1 MASIA
6 YALSIQHFINSVGA
20 KAGFA
25 SIIGLALLVLLFFTQ
40 SRETANLRRRA
51 DEAEQQLYQLQ
62 LHVDHLSRHRA
73 QQAAA
78 PAVTQTAGAPV
89 AAPPAA
95 ALARSG
101 ATRSVPGEPAPAGA
115 VATIPA
121 APAGVGAPALSSA
134 TRLIPLS
141 EPDQISIRALRP
153 STNGDGEGRV
163 GAVSDAT
170 VATPPP
176 APPPGPAPS
185 TAAGGANGVARPP
198 VVPMPELGVPAQS
211 TPPPRGALPLQQQR
225 PPARPPAAAAARPP
239 AAAVAR
245 PPSRRGGH
253 LGRPTRRIS
262 PVFFVLAAILVAA
275 VVAVVLVFVSGSSSN
290 SSSSSSSSAS
300 GASGAS
306 ASSTSAASKGKGG
319 KQHATAVTVT
329 PSSVTLAVLNST
341 STQGLAAK
349 VMGKLTDAGYKGT
362 TTQNAAETSLAST
375 IVGYTAPSARADA
388 LAVAKS
394 LNLSQSSVRTASQGD
409 RLKIC
414 GSATAAC
421 STQVIVTLG
430 SDLSQTG

>member
-185 TAAGGANGVARPP
+185 TAAGGANGAARPP

-225 PPARPPAAAAARPP
+225 PPARPPAAAA
-239 AAAVAR
+239 AR

>member
-89 AAPPAA
+89 AAPPAAA

-239 AAAVAR
+239 
-245 PPSRRGGH
+245 SRRGGH

-319 KQHATAVTVT
+319 KQHPTAVTVT